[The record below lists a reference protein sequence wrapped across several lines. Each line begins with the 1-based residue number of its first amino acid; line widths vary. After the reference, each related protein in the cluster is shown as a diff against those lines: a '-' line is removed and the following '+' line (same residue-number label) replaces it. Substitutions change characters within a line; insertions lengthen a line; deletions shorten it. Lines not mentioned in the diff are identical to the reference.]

1 MSGQH
6 FAIEVEQDLLGALMA
21 HAGAIERIEADL
33 QPAHFYRAEHQA
45 IYAAIASLTNQGRS
59 CDSMAVVDALEQ
71 SGQLERAGGFAA
83 VVELEAESAS
93 AANVR
98 RHAEIVIERAMARQL
113 LAAADEIVAI
123 AEDAATPVKERIDA
137 AQKRIMAL
145 SDTATLGAREPQL
158 VGDLMPK
165 YLAVVS
171 ERWERKGGG
180 ISTGFPDLDR
190 RLGGGLAEGSLV
202 ILAGRPSMGK
212 AQPLDSKILLADGTW
227 CRMGDIE
234 IGDAL
239 ASVDGAESRVVGV
252 FPQGV
257 KKIFRVSFS
266 DGRSALACE
275 EHLWRVRYRGWTEPR
290 VIDTAK
296 LIEMLGRARYKN
308 RLSIDVVSGEF
319 GGGNL
324 PLDPYVLGVLLGDGN
339 ISGSGVRFS
348 SADEEIVKEVN
359 RRLGGTAEV
368 RKICGK
374 YDFSVVSRDAKG
386 RAYEDGCE
394 LPYGRRYPAQLGHN
408 KLQMRRPKI
417 AYPVR
422 DALDELGLRGL
433 GSSEKFIPEVY
444 FSASKEDRLEL
455 LRGLMDTDGWAEAH
469 GSVRFTSSSRA
480 LSDGVQRLVRS
491 LGGLCSITRK
501 ETTFTANGE
510 KRTGMVAWVCR
521 IRHER
526 AEQFFRLER
535 KAVRAVRT
543 KHFSVRLNVARVE
556 ECGAVEA
563 QCIQVSHPSR
573 LYVTDDY
580 AVTHNTALA
589 LQVAY
594 NVADH
599 GSTALVCSQEMQDTQ
614 LIDRAVSFV
623 GRVPLAGL
631 LTGEGLTADD
641 HDKYQAALSRIA
653 AAPLFLDEQGAL
665 KPADVRR
672 KARKVKNRRGLAVLV
687 IDYLQL
693 MVGDKDGENRT
704 REVTQITQDLKAL
717 AKELSC
723 CVIALSQL
731 NRQVES
737 RPNKRP
743 IMSDLR
749 ESGSIEQDA
758 DVILAPY
765 RDEYYNADSR
775 YQGLA
780 ELLVLKNRQGASG
793 GFVPMSFQ
801 GEYTA
806 FGSIFGDWPE
816 EPAAHEKPKRKGR
829 WDD

>member
-45 IYAAIASLTNQGRS
+45 IYAAIARLANKGRS
-59 CDSMAVVDALEQ
+59 CDSLAVVDVLEQ
-71 SGQLERAGGFAA
+71 SGQLEQAGGFSA
-83 VVELEAESAS
+83 VVDLEAGNAS
-93 AANVR
+93 PANVR

-113 LAAADEIVAI
+113 AAAADEIATI
-123 AEDAATPVKERIDA
+123 ADDAAPVKERIDA

-145 SDTATLGAREPQL
+145 SDTATLGVREPQL
-158 VGDLMPK
+158 VGELMPK
-165 YLAVVS
+165 YLAAVG

-212 AQPLDSKILLADGTW
+212 
-227 CRMGDIE
+227 
-234 IGDAL
+234 
-239 ASVDGAESRVVGV
+239 
-252 FPQGV
+252 
-257 KKIFRVSFS
+257 
-266 DGRSALACE
+266 
-275 EHLWRVRYRGWTEPR
+275 
-290 VIDTAK
+290 
-296 LIEMLGRARYKN
+296 
-308 RLSIDVVSGEF
+308 
-319 GGGNL
+319 
-324 PLDPYVLGVLLGDGN
+324 
-339 ISGSGVRFS
+339 
-348 SADEEIVKEVN
+348 
-359 RRLGGTAEV
+359 
-368 RKICGK
+368 
-374 YDFSVVSRDAKG
+374 
-386 RAYEDGCE
+386 
-394 LPYGRRYPAQLGHN
+394 
-408 KLQMRRPKI
+408 
-417 AYPVR
+417 
-422 DALDELGLRGL
+422 
-433 GSSEKFIPEVY
+433 
-444 FSASKEDRLEL
+444 
-455 LRGLMDTDGWAEAH
+455 
-469 GSVRFTSSSRA
+469 
-480 LSDGVQRLVRS
+480 
-491 LGGLCSITRK
+491 
-501 ETTFTANGE
+501 
-510 KRTGMVAWVCR
+510 
-521 IRHER
+521 
-526 AEQFFRLER
+526 
-535 KAVRAVRT
+535 
-543 KHFSVRLNVARVE
+543 
-556 ECGAVEA
+556 
-563 QCIQVSHPSR
+563 
-573 LYVTDDY
+573 
-580 AVTHNTALA
+580 TALA

-599 GSTALVCSQEMQDTQ
+599 GNTALVCSQEMQNTQ

-623 GRVPLAGL
+623 GRVPLAAL
-631 LTGEGLTADD
+631 LTGEGMTADD
-641 HDKYQAALSRIA
+641 HDKYRAALSRIS

-672 KARKVKNRRGLAVLV
+672 KARKVKNKRGLSVLV

-806 FGSIFGDWPE
+806 FGSIFGEWPE

>member
-45 IYAAIASLTNQGRS
+45 IYSAIARLANQGRS
-59 CDSMAVVDALEQ
+59 CDSLAVVDMLEQ
-71 SGQLERAGGFAA
+71 SGQIEQAGGLTA
-83 VVELEAESAS
+83 VVALEAESAS
-93 AANVR
+93 PANVR

-113 LAAADEIVAI
+113 IAAADEIVWI
-123 AEDAATPVKERIDA
+123 AEDAAPVKERIDA

-145 SDTATLGAREPQL
+145 SDSATLGAREPQL
-158 VGDLMPK
+158 VGDLMAK
-165 YLAVVS
+165 YLAVVD
-171 ERWERKGGG
+171 ERWERNGGG

-202 ILAGRPSMGK
+202 ILAGRPAMGK
-212 AQPLDSKILLADGTW
+212 
-227 CRMGDIE
+227 
-234 IGDAL
+234 
-239 ASVDGAESRVVGV
+239 
-252 FPQGV
+252 
-257 KKIFRVSFS
+257 
-266 DGRSALACE
+266 
-275 EHLWRVRYRGWTEPR
+275 
-290 VIDTAK
+290 
-296 LIEMLGRARYKN
+296 
-308 RLSIDVVSGEF
+308 
-319 GGGNL
+319 
-324 PLDPYVLGVLLGDGN
+324 
-339 ISGSGVRFS
+339 
-348 SADEEIVKEVN
+348 
-359 RRLGGTAEV
+359 
-368 RKICGK
+368 
-374 YDFSVVSRDAKG
+374 
-386 RAYEDGCE
+386 
-394 LPYGRRYPAQLGHN
+394 
-408 KLQMRRPKI
+408 
-417 AYPVR
+417 
-422 DALDELGLRGL
+422 
-433 GSSEKFIPEVY
+433 
-444 FSASKEDRLEL
+444 
-455 LRGLMDTDGWAEAH
+455 
-469 GSVRFTSSSRA
+469 
-480 LSDGVQRLVRS
+480 
-491 LGGLCSITRK
+491 
-501 ETTFTANGE
+501 
-510 KRTGMVAWVCR
+510 
-521 IRHER
+521 
-526 AEQFFRLER
+526 
-535 KAVRAVRT
+535 
-543 KHFSVRLNVARVE
+543 
-556 ECGAVEA
+556 
-563 QCIQVSHPSR
+563 
-573 LYVTDDY
+573 
-580 AVTHNTALA
+580 TALA

-599 GSTALVCSQEMQDTQ
+599 GHTALVCSQEMQNTQ

-623 GRVPLAGL
+623 GRVPLAAL
-631 LTGEGLTADD
+631 LTGEGMTADD
-641 HDKYQAALSRIA
+641 HDKYQAALSRIS

-672 KARKVKNRRGLAVLV
+672 KARKVKNKRGLSVLV

-806 FGSIFGDWPE
+806 FGSIFGEWPE
-816 EPAAHEKPKRKGR
+816 EPSAHEKPKRKGR

>member
-45 IYAAIASLTNQGRS
+45 IYAAIARLANQGRS
-59 CDSMAVVDALEQ
+59 CDSLAVVDVLEQ
-71 SGQLERAGGFAA
+71 SGQIEQAGGFSA
-83 VVELEAESAS
+83 VVDLERMSAS
-93 AANVR
+93 PANVR

-113 LAAADEIVAI
+113 AAAADEIVAI
-123 AEDAATPVKERIDA
+123 ADDAAPVKERIDA

-158 VGDLMPK
+158 VADLMQK
-165 YLAVVS
+165 YKAVVM
-171 ERWERKGGG
+171 ERWDRKGGG
-180 ISTGFPDLDR
+180 IPTGFPDLDR

-212 AQPLDSKILLADGTW
+212 
-227 CRMGDIE
+227 
-234 IGDAL
+234 
-239 ASVDGAESRVVGV
+239 
-252 FPQGV
+252 
-257 KKIFRVSFS
+257 
-266 DGRSALACE
+266 
-275 EHLWRVRYRGWTEPR
+275 
-290 VIDTAK
+290 
-296 LIEMLGRARYKN
+296 
-308 RLSIDVVSGEF
+308 
-319 GGGNL
+319 
-324 PLDPYVLGVLLGDGN
+324 
-339 ISGSGVRFS
+339 
-348 SADEEIVKEVN
+348 
-359 RRLGGTAEV
+359 
-368 RKICGK
+368 
-374 YDFSVVSRDAKG
+374 
-386 RAYEDGCE
+386 
-394 LPYGRRYPAQLGHN
+394 
-408 KLQMRRPKI
+408 
-417 AYPVR
+417 
-422 DALDELGLRGL
+422 
-433 GSSEKFIPEVY
+433 
-444 FSASKEDRLEL
+444 
-455 LRGLMDTDGWAEAH
+455 
-469 GSVRFTSSSRA
+469 
-480 LSDGVQRLVRS
+480 
-491 LGGLCSITRK
+491 
-501 ETTFTANGE
+501 
-510 KRTGMVAWVCR
+510 
-521 IRHER
+521 
-526 AEQFFRLER
+526 
-535 KAVRAVRT
+535 
-543 KHFSVRLNVARVE
+543 
-556 ECGAVEA
+556 
-563 QCIQVSHPSR
+563 
-573 LYVTDDY
+573 
-580 AVTHNTALA
+580 TALA
-589 LQVAY
+589 LQIAY
-594 NVADH
+594 NVADK
-599 GSTALVCSQEMQDTQ
+599 GDTALVCSQEMQDTQ

-623 GRVPLAGL
+623 GRVPLAKL
-631 LTGEGLTADD
+631 LTGEDLSADD
-641 HDKYQAALSRIA
+641 HDRYGAALMRLHD
-653 AAPLFLDEQGAL
+653 APLFLDEQGAL

-672 KARKVKNRRGLAVLV
+672 KARKVKNKRGLAVLV

-806 FGSIFGDWPE
+806 FGSIFGEWPE

>member
-45 IYAAIASLTNQGRS
+45 IYAAIARLANQGRS
-59 CDSMAVVDALEQ
+59 CDSLAVVDALEQ
-71 SGQLERAGGFAA
+71 AGQLEQAGGLSA
-83 VVELEAESAS
+83 VVDLERMSAS
-93 AANVR
+93 PANVR

-113 LAAADEIVAI
+113 AAAADEIVAI
-123 AEDAATPVKERIDA
+123 ADDAAPVKERIDA

-165 YLAVVS
+165 YLAVVG

-212 AQPLDSKILLADGTW
+212 
-227 CRMGDIE
+227 
-234 IGDAL
+234 
-239 ASVDGAESRVVGV
+239 
-252 FPQGV
+252 
-257 KKIFRVSFS
+257 
-266 DGRSALACE
+266 
-275 EHLWRVRYRGWTEPR
+275 
-290 VIDTAK
+290 
-296 LIEMLGRARYKN
+296 
-308 RLSIDVVSGEF
+308 
-319 GGGNL
+319 
-324 PLDPYVLGVLLGDGN
+324 
-339 ISGSGVRFS
+339 
-348 SADEEIVKEVN
+348 
-359 RRLGGTAEV
+359 
-368 RKICGK
+368 
-374 YDFSVVSRDAKG
+374 
-386 RAYEDGCE
+386 
-394 LPYGRRYPAQLGHN
+394 
-408 KLQMRRPKI
+408 
-417 AYPVR
+417 
-422 DALDELGLRGL
+422 
-433 GSSEKFIPEVY
+433 
-444 FSASKEDRLEL
+444 
-455 LRGLMDTDGWAEAH
+455 
-469 GSVRFTSSSRA
+469 
-480 LSDGVQRLVRS
+480 
-491 LGGLCSITRK
+491 
-501 ETTFTANGE
+501 
-510 KRTGMVAWVCR
+510 
-521 IRHER
+521 
-526 AEQFFRLER
+526 
-535 KAVRAVRT
+535 
-543 KHFSVRLNVARVE
+543 
-556 ECGAVEA
+556 
-563 QCIQVSHPSR
+563 
-573 LYVTDDY
+573 
-580 AVTHNTALA
+580 TALA

-599 GSTALVCSQEMQDTQ
+599 GNTALVCSQEMQDTQ
-614 LIDRAVSFV
+614 LIDRAVAFV
-623 GRVPLAGL
+623 GRVPLAAL
-631 LTGEGLTADD
+631 LTGEGMTADD
-641 HDKYQAALSRIA
+641 HDKYQVALSRIS

-672 KARKVKNRRGLAVLV
+672 KARKVKNKRGLAVLV

-765 RDEYYNADSR
+765 RDEYYNSDSR

-806 FGSIFGDWPE
+806 FGSIFGEWPE
-816 EPAAHEKPKRKGR
+816 EPASHEKPKRRGR

>member
-45 IYAAIASLTNQGRS
+45 IYAAIARLANQGRS
-59 CDSMAVVDALEQ
+59 CDSLAVVDVLEQ
-71 SGQLERAGGFAA
+71 SGQIEQAGGLSAVVDLERM
-83 VVELEAESAS
+83 SAS
-93 AANVR
+93 PANVR

-113 LAAADEIVAI
+113 AAAADEIVAI
-123 AEDAATPVKERIDA
+123 ADDAAPVKERIDA

-158 VGDLMPK
+158 VGDLMAK
-165 YLAVVS
+165 YLAVVG

-212 AQPLDSKILLADGTW
+212 
-227 CRMGDIE
+227 
-234 IGDAL
+234 
-239 ASVDGAESRVVGV
+239 
-252 FPQGV
+252 
-257 KKIFRVSFS
+257 
-266 DGRSALACE
+266 
-275 EHLWRVRYRGWTEPR
+275 
-290 VIDTAK
+290 
-296 LIEMLGRARYKN
+296 
-308 RLSIDVVSGEF
+308 
-319 GGGNL
+319 
-324 PLDPYVLGVLLGDGN
+324 
-339 ISGSGVRFS
+339 
-348 SADEEIVKEVN
+348 
-359 RRLGGTAEV
+359 
-368 RKICGK
+368 
-374 YDFSVVSRDAKG
+374 
-386 RAYEDGCE
+386 
-394 LPYGRRYPAQLGHN
+394 
-408 KLQMRRPKI
+408 
-417 AYPVR
+417 
-422 DALDELGLRGL
+422 
-433 GSSEKFIPEVY
+433 
-444 FSASKEDRLEL
+444 
-455 LRGLMDTDGWAEAH
+455 
-469 GSVRFTSSSRA
+469 
-480 LSDGVQRLVRS
+480 
-491 LGGLCSITRK
+491 
-501 ETTFTANGE
+501 TT
-510 KRTGMVAWVCR
+510 
-521 IRHER
+521 
-526 AEQFFRLER
+526 
-535 KAVRAVRT
+535 
-543 KHFSVRLNVARVE
+543 
-556 ECGAVEA
+556 
-563 QCIQVSHPSR
+563 
-573 LYVTDDY
+573 
-580 AVTHNTALA
+580 LA
-589 LQVAY
+589 LQIAY
-594 NVADH
+594 NAADH

-614 LIDRAVSFV
+614 LIDRAVAFV
-623 GRVPLAGL
+623 GRVPLAKL
-631 LTGEGLTADD
+631 LTGEGMTADD
-641 HDKYQAALSRIA
+641 HDKYQAALSRIS

-672 KARKVKNRRGLAVLV
+672 KARKVKNKRGLAVLV

-704 REVTQITQDLKAL
+704 REMTQITQDLKAL

-775 YQGLA
+775 FQGLA

-806 FGSIFGDWPE
+806 FGSIFGEWPE